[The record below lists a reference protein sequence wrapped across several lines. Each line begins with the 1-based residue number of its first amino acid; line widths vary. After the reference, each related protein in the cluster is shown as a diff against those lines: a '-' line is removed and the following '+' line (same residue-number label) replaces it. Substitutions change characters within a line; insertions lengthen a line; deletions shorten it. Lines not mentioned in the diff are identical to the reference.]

1 MALILPSYPNPHD
14 PDNPLV
20 NAYAWLAEL
29 RLDLFTGQGQIVFN
43 IHPNAAA
50 WQSKPVDQLGIALGQ
65 VLGPGPEGGPAA
77 TFPTLAEFMARLG
90 FGQAY
95 ATIGAELYAEADLH
109 PALAGATEV

>member
-77 TFPTLAEFMARLG
+77 TFPTLAELMADPE
-90 FGQAY
+90 FAAAY
-95 ATIGAELYAEADLH
+95 ATIGAKLYAIADLH